1 MRDDRVLPLDREEGR
16 RDDATSG
23 AGAPAG
29 PSTPQADG
37 TSADPRAD
45 APATLSAAPHLADA
59 EEPGLSDEEIAM
71 YRRRVADG
79 MYNTREVAAE
89 VARRMMRRGD
99 I

>member
-1 MRDDRVLPLDREEGR
+1 MRDEGALPLDRGEGR
-16 RDDATSG
+16 RDDA
-23 AGAPAG
+23 AGSATG
-29 PSTPQADG
+29 SSTPQADG

-45 APATLSAAPHLADA
+45 TPAALSAAAHLADV

>member
-1 MRDDRVLPLDREEGR
+1 MRDDGILPIDPDTR
-16 RDDATSG
+16 RDDAGT
-23 AGAPAG
+23 PAV

-37 TSADPRAD
+37 TSADPRVD
-45 APATLSAAPHLADA
+45 SPAAVPASPHLADA
-59 EEPGLSDEEIAM
+59 DEPGLSDEEIAM

-79 MYNTREVAAE
+79 IYNTSDVAAE

>member
-1 MRDDRVLPLDREEGR
+1 MRDDHVLPLNRDEGR
-16 RDDATSG
+16 RDDEP
-23 AGAPAG
+23 GAPAG

-37 TSADPRAD
+37 TSAEPRAD
-45 APATLSAAPHLADA
+45 APATLSSAPHLADA